1 MPSPSSNPP
10 SSTAEGTTASHSP
23 GIDIDRITPTIRPE
37 GRLVMYQNWR
47 DLLFLHWPVPAE
59 MLRPLIPRELE
70 LDLFEGTAYVG
81 LIPFRMCGIRPVGLP
96 AVPRLS
102 RFCETNVRT
111 YVHYKGQAPGVWFFS
126 LDAANA
132 LAVRIARGWFHLP
145 YHYSRMYLE
154 HERPARG
161 RTRDDLQELVE
172 HPILYAGVRRY
183 FEPIPASYVIRAQP
197 VGLPKPAVP
206 RTIEHFLVERYILY
220 TQFRGKLF
228 RGHVQHTPYPLQA
241 AKLLSLSETMLTA
254 NDLNLAPAH
263 PFAHFARGVN
273 VKVFNWLPV
282 L

>member
-1 MPSPSSNPP
+1 MTSPNSNPP
-10 SSTAEGTTASHSP
+10 SSTAEGTAACHSA
-23 GIDIDRITPTIRPE
+23 GIVIDRIAPTIQPE

-59 MLRPLIPRELE
+59 MLRPLVPPELE
-70 LDLFEGTAYVG
+70 LDLFDGTAYVG
-81 LIPFRMCGIRPVGLP
+81 LIPFRMSGVRPIGLP
-96 AVPRLS
+96 AVPWLS
-102 RFCETNVRT
+102 HFCETNVRT

-132 LAVRIARGWFHLP
+132 LAVRIARAWFHLP

-154 HERPARG
+154 HEMPARR
-161 RTRDDLQELVE
+161 RTGDELE
-172 HPILYAGVRRY
+172 GSLEYPILYAGARRY

-197 VGLPKPAVP
+197 VGLPKPAAP
-206 RTIEHFLVERYILY
+206 RTFEHFLVERYILY
-220 TQFRGKLF
+220 TKSRGKLL

-241 AKLLSLSETMLTA
+241 AKLLSLSETMLAA
-254 NDLNLAPAH
+254 NGLNLAPAH

-273 VKVFNWLPV
+273 VKVFNLLPV